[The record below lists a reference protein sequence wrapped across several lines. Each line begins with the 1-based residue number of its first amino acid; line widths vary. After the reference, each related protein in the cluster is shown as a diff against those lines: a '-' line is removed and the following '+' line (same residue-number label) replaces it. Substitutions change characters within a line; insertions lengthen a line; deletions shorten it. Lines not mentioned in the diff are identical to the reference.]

1 MTGDGDLERLRR
13 ENAELRARLGQGDEV
28 RGAHAAAFLESIL
41 AAVPAFVA
49 RFDADRRIRYMNR
62 IQPGLKIEDV
72 IGSSVFSFVHPDD
85 VALARTTIDRV
96 LETGQPE
103 HYDSVA
109 TGPNGGLAFYECY
122 VSPVLEGDRSGGCL
136 MAFEVTTHR
145 SRQLAL
151 EESQRQLRLALDA
164 GGVGLWT
171 WDLVT
176 GQVFWDERMKAMM
189 GRETTNDYSTYVSE
203 FVHPD
208 DRARMNAVGRYV
220 LETGNWAAEIHRI
233 VRPDGTVR
241 WMMSSGDVVSE
252 GGHVV
257 RILGC
262 NIDITE
268 HRELEEQMRHAQK
281 LEATG
286 SLTAGIAHNFN
297 NLLAAILP
305 ALELIAPVAP
315 EGLRDVVTEA
325 MHASRRAAELVSELM
340 TFAGQ
345 RRSSSRRPE
354 PIGALVERAV
364 GICRSTFDRRISLD
378 VRVPSVPL
386 LVECEGGAVEQVLV
400 NLMLNA
406 RDALRGSYDRRAR
419 VVVEVPVVEPA
430 TDDGGSEPPM
440 ICLRVTDNGVGMSEE
455 IRRRIFEPFF
465 TTKPVGQG
473 TGLGLS
479 TSYAIVREHGG
490 TIECDSEPGRGTRM
504 SVYLPLH
511 GVRGRVRPQTPIALA
526 SVSAAH
532 VLLVEDEGAIRKVV
546 RRLLESVGHRV
557 TAVGGTRE
565 AVAWLGESKA
575 RRAKADPPA
584 QPDDSEVS
592 DVALVLLD
600 RSMPDGLGETI
611 IPDLRRHLPNAHIL
625 LFTGQDVDPEV
636 AALADG
642 VLAKPVTSEDLLRAV
657 EGALKARK

>member
-13 ENAELRARLGQGDEV
+13 ENAELRAQLGQGAEV
-28 RGAHAAAFLESIL
+28 GGPHAAAFLESIL

-62 IQPGLKIEDV
+62 IQPGLKMEEV
-72 IGSSVFSFVHPDD
+72 VGSSLFAFIHPEDHE
-85 VALARTTIDRV
+85 LARTTIDRV
-96 LETGQPE
+96 LATGQPE

-122 VSPVLEGDRSGGCL
+122 VSPVREGARSGGCL

-189 GRETTNDYSTYVSE
+189 GREETADFSTYISE
-203 FVHPD
+203 LVHPD
-208 DRARMNAVGRYV
+208 DRARMAAVGRYV
-220 LETGNWAAEIHRI
+220 IDTGNWAAEVHRI
-233 VRPDGTVR
+233 VQPNGAVR
-241 WMMSSGDVVSE
+241 WMMSNGEVVSE
-252 GGHVV
+252 GGRVV

-305 ALELIAPVAP
+305 ALELLAPVAP
-315 EGLRDVVTEA
+315 EGLRDVVSEA
-325 MHASRRAAELVSELM
+325 THAARRAAELVSELM

-345 RRSSSRRPE
+345 RRTSSRRPE
-354 PIGALVERAV
+354 PIGVLVERAV
-364 GICRSTFDRRISLD
+364 GICRSTFDRRIAVD
-378 VRVPSVPL
+378 VRVPVAPL
-386 LVECEGGAVEQVLV
+386 LVECDGGAIEQVLV

-406 RDALRGSYDRRAR
+406 RDALRGVHDRGQR
-419 VVVEVPVVEPA
+419 VAVEVGELD
-430 TDDGGSEPPM
+430 TGGAPM
-440 ICLRVTDNGVGMSEE
+440 VSVSVTDNGIGMSED
-455 IRRRIFEPFF
+455 IRRRMFEPFF

-490 TIECDSEPGRGTRM
+490 TIECESEPGRGTRV
-504 SVYLPLH
+504 SVLLPLH
-511 GVRGRVRPQTPIALA
+511 GGRTRGRPPTPVPLPGLT
-526 SVSAAH
+526 AAH
-532 VLLVEDEGAIRKVV
+532 ILLVEDEAAIRKVV
-546 RRLLESVGHRV
+546 KRLLESVGHHV
-557 TAVGGTRE
+557 TTVGGTRE
-565 AVAWLGESKA
+565 AIAWLAEP
-575 RRAKADPPA
+575 R
-584 QPDDSEVS
+584 
-592 DVALVLLD
+592 DVGVVLLD

-611 IPDLRRHLPNAHIL
+611 IPHLRRHLPNARIL
-625 LFTGQDVDPEV
+625 LFTGQDVEPEV

-642 VLAKPVTSEDLLRAV
+642 VLAKPVTSDDLLRAV
-657 EGALKARK
+657 EGALKARE

>member
-1 MTGDGDLERLRR
+1 MTGEGDLERLRR
-13 ENAELRARLGQGDEV
+13 ENAELSARLAEGDSDEV
-28 RGAHAAAFLESIL
+28 RGVHAAAFLQSVL

-49 RFDADRRIRYMNR
+49 RFDADLRIRYMNR
-62 IQPGLKIEDV
+62 IQPGLKMEEV
-72 IGSSVFSFVHPDD
+72 IGSSVFVFIHPDD
-85 VALARTTIDRV
+85 HQLARTTIARV
-96 LETGQPE
+96 LSTGVPE

-122 VSPVLEGDRSGGCL
+122 VSPVRDGDRPGGCL

-189 GRETTNDYSTYVSE
+189 GRETTTDFSTYISE
-203 FVHPD
+203 FVHTD
-208 DRARMNAVGRYV
+208 DRARMAAVGRYV
-220 LETGNWAAEIHRI
+220 LDTGNWAAEVHRI
-233 VRPDGTVR
+233 VRPDGAVR
-241 WMMSSGDVVSE
+241 WMMSSGDVVRE
-252 GGHVV
+252 DNRVV

-305 ALELIAPVAP
+305 ALELMAPVAP
-315 EGLRDVVTEA
+315 EGLREVVTEA
-325 MHASRRAAELVSELM
+325 THAARRAAELVSELM

-345 RRSSSRRPE
+345 RRTSSRRPE
-354 PIGALVERAV
+354 SIAGLVERAV
-364 GICRSTFDRRISLD
+364 GICRSTFDRRITLD
-378 VRVPSVPL
+378 VRLPPVPL
-386 LVECEGGAVEQVLV
+386 LVDCDGGAIEQVLV

-406 RDALRGSYDRRAR
+406 RDALRGMYDRGAR
-419 VVVEVPVVEPA
+419 VSVEVGETEAEGEGSAGRSSGPVPLCNI
-430 TDDGGSEPPM
+430 S
-440 ICLRVTDNGVGMSEE
+440 VTDNGIGMPEE
-455 IRRRIFEPFF
+455 IRRRMFEPFF

-490 TIECDSEPGRGTRM
+490 TIECESELGQGTRV
-504 SVYLPLH
+504 SVLLPRH
-511 GVRGRVRPQTPIALA
+511 GGRARARPPTPVTLPG
-526 SVSAAH
+526 VTAAH
-532 VLLVEDEGAIRKVV
+532 VLLVEDEAAIRKVV

-557 TAVGGTRE
+557 TTVSGTRE
-565 AVAWLGESKA
+565 AVGWL
-575 RRAKADPPA
+575 
-584 QPDDSEVS
+584 SEPR
-592 DVALVLLD
+592 DVTVVLLD

-611 IPDLRRHLPNAHIL
+611 IPELRRHLPHARVL
-625 LFTGQDVDPEV
+625 LFTGQDVEPEV
-636 AALADG
+636 AALVDG

-657 EGALKARK
+657 EGALKAPKG

>member
-13 ENAELRARLGQGDEV
+13 ENAELRARLGQGEEV
-28 RGAHAAAFLESIL
+28 RGAHAAAFLESVL

-49 RFDADRRIRYMNR
+49 RFDAEMRIRYINR
-62 IQPGLKIEDV
+62 IQPGLKIEEV
-72 IGSSVFSFVHPDD
+72 IGSSIFSFVHPDD
-85 VALARTTIDRV
+85 QAVARTTIDRV
-96 LETGQPE
+96 LATGQPD

-122 VSPVLEGDRSGGCL
+122 VSPVREGDRSGGCL

-189 GRETTNDYSTYVSE
+189 GRETTNDFSTYVSE

-208 DRARMNAVGRYV
+208 DRARMAAVGRYV
-220 LETGNWAAEIHRI
+220 LETGNWAAEVHRI
-233 VRPDGTVR
+233 VRPDGAVR
-241 WMMSSGDVVSE
+241 WMMSNGDVVSE
-252 GGHVV
+252 GGRVV

-262 NIDITE
+262 NIDITD

-305 ALELIAPVAP
+305 ALELMAPVAP

-345 RRSSSRRPE
+345 RRTVSRRPE
-354 PIGALVERAV
+354 AIAGLVERAV
-364 GICRSTFDRRISLD
+364 GICRSTFDRRITLD
-378 VRVPSVPL
+378 VRVPSAPL
-386 LVECEGGAVEQVLV
+386 PVVCDGGAIEQVLV

-406 RDALRGSYDRRAR
+406 RDALRGTYDRGPR
-419 VVVEVPVVEPA
+419 VAVEVSEIDPA
-430 TDDGGSEPPM
+430 DSDGTGPPM
-440 ICLRVTDNGVGMSEE
+440 ICLSVTDNGIGMSEE

-490 TIECDSEPGRGTRM
+490 TIECESELGRGTRM
-504 SVYLPLH
+504 SVFLPLH
-511 GVRGRVRPQTPIALA
+511 GARARVRPATPVAMPTLT
-526 SVSAAH
+526 AAH
-532 VLLVEDEGAIRKVV
+532 VLLVEDEAAIRKVV

-565 AVAWLGESKA
+565 AVAWLAEP
-575 RRAKADPPA
+575 R
-584 QPDDSEVS
+584 
-592 DVALVLLD
+592 DVAVVLLD

-611 IPDLRRHLPNAHIL
+611 IPDLRRHLPHAQIL
-625 LFTGQDVDPEV
+625 LFTGQDVEPEV

-642 VLAKPVTSEDLLRAV
+642 ILAKPVTSDDLLRAV
-657 EGALKARK
+657 EGSLKVRK